1 MPVVCIE
8 TQRAR
13 IRIARRIVS
22 LQSTL
27 YVFFGSRTVDGAE
40 MIEKMTLAIGQ
51 TALLEK
57 SRVTRARALGRHSST
72 LHSRN
77 VCPPRFLLRRPRRRL
92 QGDQGPSTY
101 FIEYFFASLDRS
113 FAFASDAR
121 WRHVAKPVPIDRGG
135 VEIRFHE
142 LVECATGLDRSR
154 R

>member
-27 YVFFGSRTVDGAE
+27 CVFFGSRTVDGAK

-51 TALLEK
+51 TEI
-57 SRVTRARALGRHSST
+57 SRQKVEPPARARSVVIQAHY
-72 LHSRN
+72 SRN

-101 FIEYFFASLDRS
+101 FIEYFFRIVGSFVRVRVRRAVETLCQTGPDRS
-113 FAFASDAR
+113 
-121 WRHVAKPVPIDRGG
+121 GG